1 MSSWHHSV
9 QEKVFRHDRL
19 NKNDKRSIQRVKTSS
34 HNEPKDKIKHIYD
47 TITQEK
53 HSTASK
59 KAREIA
65 LKRKDY
71 IQSIACVNDK
81 EVQKNITER
90 NIAVQRRT
98 LIRYQQDIDNY
109 RCTCKESRLSTNH
122 ECKHLKMKQRVFTY
136 LQESLKESNS
146 KLKEMNDSIE
156 RENQKRRISKL
167 TMIESLILYIQESC
181 L

>member
-1 MSSWHHSV
+1 MSSWQHSV

-53 HSTASK
+53 HLTASK

-81 EVQKNITER
+81 EVKCCIV
-90 NIAVQRRT
+90 VQFQNT
-98 LIRYQQDIDNY
+98 
-109 RCTCKESRLSTNH
+109 
-122 ECKHLKMKQRVFTY
+122 
-136 LQESLKESNS
+136 
-146 KLKEMNDSIE
+146 
-156 RENQKRRISKL
+156 
-167 TMIESLILYIQESC
+167 
-181 L
+181 